1 MSSLERFV
9 DGWEKLRRATVA
21 TAKDMPEEHYDSAP
35 FDGMWSFRKQ
45 VAHILNV
52 GDVFFDG
59 LARGEFDAS
68 KFAVDNYGKLPKAEI
83 VAALER
89 RLLEQQE
96 SPCGDAGAR
105 RQRVAHVG
113 VVVVHEAPARKVDG
127 ARPGVVGV
135 PLDPHRPAEPLRR
148 EPGLPLPL
156 EVPGDEGLDVRHVR
170 EVPDPQ

>member
-59 LARGEFDAS
+59 LARGEFDPA

-89 RLLEQQE
+89 RLLEQKQQLASFGE
-96 SPCGDAGAR
+96 GFWDRQMKSYDASEKTCGELLLMLKE
-105 RQRVAHVG
+105 
-113 VVVVHEAPARKVDG
+113 HEIGHLNQLYMYLRGKGILPPPTRK
-127 ARPGVVGV
+127 R
-135 PLDPHRPAEPLRR
+135 AEAKAAAQKQK
-148 EPGLPLPL
+148 EMA
-156 EVPGDEGLDVRHVR
+156 
-170 EVPDPQ
+170 QQSA